1 MGLLM
6 AACQMEGEDERGCGV
21 RVGSPV
27 GSVRSVSKK
36 GTDVKKSSNERQ
48 KTKSTPQN
56 TATMNY

>member
-48 KTKSTPQN
+48 KTKS
-56 TATMNY
+56 